1 MRRFNLTTLIL
12 LGLLLGIFLGLF
24 LGELATFLQPVGDAY
39 VRLLQMSV
47 LPYIAVSLIIGVGR
61 LSYVEAKALSLK
73 FILFLF
79 ILWMIGFIVLLLL
92 PLAFPVMESASFYS
106 SSVLQEKHELD
117 FISQYI
123 PANPFNALANSIVPA
138 VVLFSI
144 AVGVA
149 LISVK
154 DKDNL
159 LKSLSPFAD
168 AVSRITTFAVSL
180 SPIGV
185 FALSAVAAGT
195 MTLEELQRLEVYFVT
210 HIAGSLLLTFWF
222 LPMLVSIL
230 TPFSY
235 RDIVRTSQDALIT
248 GFVTSNLFIV
258 LPMLVENTKRLFE
271 SHKIHDDDVDSAAG
285 VVIPV
290 SYNFPNLGFVLY
302 LLFLLY
308 AAWFNGD
315 PLNPAEYPAFSL
327 MGLLSLFGSI
337 QISLPF
343 LLDYFQLPSDM
354 IELYNITLVV
364 IGRFAMMVAVMHVFV
379 LAVLTICSVT
389 GHLSFKPKKLL
400 LYAIGSSLIVTI
412 AIYAS
417 YMFLNATVDKTYNKD
432 DVFVGMHAQKDPLPA
447 IVHKKTSS
455 VEPRLPAAGRSRI
468 DLVREQG
475 SIRVCYLKDH
485 LPYVFRNTSGQ
496 LVGYDVGMAHT
507 LARDLG
513 VDLEFVPTELQ
524 NMAQT
529 LDEGYCDIVMS
540 GITVT
545 PKRLQQ
551 MSFSQAYMK
560 NTLAFIVRD
569 HRRHDFTSVEALKGL
584 QKPRIGIIN
593 VPYFIAKM
601 HDFLPQAELVP
612 LRSPRPFFKKQ
623 GEDLDAL
630 LYSAEAGSAWSLL
643 YPDYSVAIP
652 QPDII
657 NTPLAYAMVRNDPEM
672 TRFINSWIDLKKQ
685 DKTTDRLYDYW
696 ILGKDAK
703 QKEPRWSI
711 IHDVLHWVK

>member
-1 MRRFNLTTLIL
+1 MPRLNLTTLIL
-12 LGLLLGIFLGLF
+12 LGLFMGIFLGLF
-24 LGELATFLQPVGDAY
+24 LGEFATFLQPVGDAY

-61 LSYVEAKALSLK
+61 LSYVEAKTLSLK

-79 ILWMIGFIVLLLL
+79 VLWLIGFIVLLSL
-92 PLAFPVMESASFYS
+92 PLAFPAMESASFYS
-106 SSVLQEKHELD
+106 SSVLQEKHEID
-117 FISQYI
+117 FINQYI

-144 AVGVA
+144 AVGIA

-154 DKDNL
+154 DKDEL
-159 LKSLSPFAD
+159 LKTLSPFAN

-210 HIAGSLLLTFWF
+210 HIVGSILLAFWF
-222 LPMLVSIL
+222 LPMLISIF

-235 RDIVRTSQDALIT
+235 RDILRTTQNALIT

-258 LPMLVENTKRLFE
+258 LPMLVENTKQLFKQHNLHSKE
-271 SHKIHDDDVDSAAG
+271 IDSSAN

-308 AAWFNGD
+308 AAWFNGN
-315 PLNPAEYPAFSL
+315 PLSTAEYPEFSF

-337 QISLPF
+337 QLSLPY

-354 IELYNITLVV
+354 IELYNLTLVV

-379 LAVLTICSVT
+379 LAVLTTCSVT
-389 GHLSFKPKKLL
+389 GHLSFKPRKLL
-400 LYAIGSSLIVTI
+400 LYVISGSLILSITI
-412 AIYAS
+412 FAS
-417 YMFLNATVDKTYNKD
+417 YKFLNATVDRTYTKD
-432 DVFVGMHAQKDPLPA
+432 NVFVGMHVQKDPLPA
-447 IVHKKTSS
+447 TVHKDLSS
-455 VEPRLPAAGRSRI
+455 VKPRLAREGESRI
-468 DLVREQG
+468 DLIRRQG
-475 SIRVCYLKDH
+475 SIRVGYLKDH
-485 LPYVFRNTSGQ
+485 LPYVFRNSSGQ
-496 LVGYDVGMAHT
+496 LVGFDVAMAHS

-513 VDLEFVPTELQ
+513 VDLEFVPIAFD
-524 NMAQT
+524 NMAQP
-529 LDEGYCDIVMS
+529 LEEGYCDIVMS

-545 PKRLQQ
+545 PNRLQH
-551 MSFSQAYMK
+551 MSFSQSYMD
-560 NTLAFIVRD
+560 NTVAFIVRD
-569 HRRHDFTSVEALKGL
+569 HRRHEFTSMKSLKDIETL
-584 QKPRIGIIN
+584 KIGI
-593 VPYFIAKM
+593 VKVSYFIDKAK
-601 HDFLPQAELVP
+601 DYLPQAELV
-612 LRSPRPFFKKQ
+612 LLNTPRAFFKKQ

-643 YPDYSVAIP
+643 YPEYSVAIP
-652 QPDII
+652 HPAIVKA
-657 NTPLAYAMVRNDPEM
+657 PLAYAMARNDPEM
-672 TRFINSWIDLKKQ
+672 LLFINSWIDLKKK
-685 DKTTDRLYDYW
+685 DKTTDSLYDYW

-703 QKEPRWSI
+703 KKQQRWSVI
-711 IHDVLHWVK
+711 RNVLHWVK

>member
-1 MRRFNLTTLIL
+1 MPRLNLTTLIL
-12 LGLLLGIFLGLF
+12 LGLFLGIFLGLF

-61 LSYVEAKALSLK
+61 LSYIEAKTLSLK

-79 ILWMIGFIVLLLL
+79 IIWLIGFIVLLLL
-92 PLAFPVMESASFYS
+92 PLAFPAMESASFYS
-106 SSVLQEKHELD
+106 SSVLQAKYELD
-117 FISQYI
+117 FINQYI

-144 AVGVA
+144 AVGIA

-154 DKDNL
+154 EKDQL
-159 LKSLSPFAD
+159 LNALSPFAN

-210 HIAGSLLLTFWF
+210 HIVGSLLLTFWF

-258 LPMLVENTKRLFE
+258 LPMLVENTKKLFE
-271 SHKIHDDDVDSAAG
+271 DHKIHDDNVDSAAG

-315 PLNPAEYPAFSL
+315 PLSPTEYPEFSI

-379 LAVLTICSVT
+379 LAVLTTCSVT
-389 GHLSFKPKKLL
+389 GHLSIKPRKLL
-400 LYAIGSSLIVTI
+400 LYAIGSTLIVTVTI
-412 AIYAS
+412 FAS
-417 YMFLNATVDKTYNKD
+417 YKFLNATVDRTYTKD
-432 DVFVGMHAQKDPLPA
+432 NVFVGMHAQKDPLPA
-447 IVHKKTSS
+447 IVHKNSSS
-455 VEPRLPAAGRSRI
+455 VEPRLPAAGKSRI
-468 DLVREQG
+468 DLIQEQG

-496 LVGYDVGMAHT
+496 LVGYDVGMAHA
-507 LARDLG
+507 LARDIG
-513 VDLEFVPTELQ
+513 VDLEFVPTEMQ

-529 LDEGYCDIVMS
+529 LDDGYCEIVMS

-551 MSFSQAYMK
+551 MSFSQSYMK
-560 NTLAFIVRD
+560 NTLAFIVKD
-569 HRRHDFTSVEALKGL
+569 HRRHEFSSVEALNKL
-584 QKPRIGIIN
+584 QKPRIGIVN

-601 HDFLPQAELVP
+601 HEFLPQAELVP
-612 LRSPRPFFKKQ
+612 LTSPRSFFKKQ
-623 GEDLDAL
+623 GEELDAL

-657 NTPLAYAMVRNDPEM
+657 HTPLAYAMARNDPEM
-672 TRFINSWIDLKKQ
+672 TRFINSWIELKKQ
-685 DKTTDRLYDYW
+685 DMTTDGLYDYW

-703 QKEPRWSI
+703 QKEPRWSMI
-711 IHDVLHWVK
+711 RDVLHWVK